1 MELFNAIVDSGGL
14 ELILAAT
21 GMGAAIPAVVMYKK
35 VRIAK
40 ETGEQVK
47 TRFGVF

>member
-1 MELFNAIVDSGGL
+1 MELFNTIVDSGGL

-35 VRIAK
+35 IRKAK

-47 TRFGVF
+47 KRFGFF

>member
-35 VRIAK
+35 MRKAK
-40 ETGEQVK
+40 ETGEEVK
-47 TRFGVF
+47 KRFGFF

>member
-1 MELFNAIVDSGGL
+1 MELFNSIIDSGGV

-35 VRIAK
+35 IRK
-40 ETGEQVK
+40 EKKLKEQIL
-47 TRFGVF
+47 G

>member
-1 MELFNAIVDSGGL
+1 MELFNSIIDSGGV

-35 VRIAK
+35 FRKAK
-40 ETGEQVK
+40 KLKEQIL
-47 TRFGVF
+47 G

>member
-14 ELILAAT
+14 ELILAGT

-35 VRIAK
+35 MRKAK
-40 ETGEQVK
+40 ESGEEIK
-47 TRFGVF
+47 KRFGFF